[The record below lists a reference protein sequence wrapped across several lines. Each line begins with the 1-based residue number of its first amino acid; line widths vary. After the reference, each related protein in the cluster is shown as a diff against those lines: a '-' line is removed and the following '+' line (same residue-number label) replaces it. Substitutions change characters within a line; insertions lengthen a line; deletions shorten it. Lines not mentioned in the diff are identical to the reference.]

1 MACKNFLNLQEKCVI
16 ITGASAGIGEA
27 TALEFARQNC
37 NLMLCGRDK
46 KNLENVSA
54 NCLKEGDNITVQ
66 TTIGDI
72 TESAVQKKI
81 VENTI
86 AAFGGIDI
94 LNTIAAFGGID
105 ILVNNAGMNILRD
118 AFTAKPED
126 YHQIMSTNLE
136 SVFFLTQQALPHLI
150 KSKGTII
157 NVSSIASERPFPKAI
172 VYCMS
177 KAALDSYTKSLAL
190 ELAPYGVRV
199 NSVNPGSVV
208 SQLYKRGKEAFSEEK
223 YSKFKK
229 YQSSP
234 ALHPLGRMVLA
245 SEVADGIVFLAS
257 ERASFLTGQMIFV
270 DGGRHV
276 ASPQPK
282 L

>member
-1 MACKNFLNLQEKCVI
+1 MFFFIL
-16 ITGASAGIGEA
+16 GASAGIGEA

-37 NLMLCGRDK
+37 NLMLCGRDQ
-46 KNLENVSA
+46 KNLEAVSEK
-54 NCLKEGDNITVQ
+54 CLKEGNNITVK
-66 TTIGDI
+66 TTLGNI
-72 TESAVQKKI
+72 TEASVQKKI
-81 VENTI
+81 IDNTI
-86 AAFGGIDI
+86 SSFGV
-94 LNTIAAFGGID
+94 ID

-118 AFTAKPED
+118 AFTASSED
-126 YHQIMSTNLE
+126 YNQIMKTNLE
-136 SVFFLTQQALPHLI
+136 SVFFLSQLALPHLI
-150 KSKGTII
+150 KSKGNII

-172 VYCMS
+172 AYCMS

-190 ELAPYGVRV
+190 EMARYGVRV

-208 SQLYKRGKEAFSEEK
+208 SQLYKRGKEAFSDEK
-223 YSKFKK
+223 YGDFKK

-234 ALHPLGRMVLA
+234 SLHPLGRMVLA
-245 SEVADGIVFLAS
+245 SEVADSIVFLAS
-257 ERASFLTGQMIFV
+257 ERASFLTGQVIFV

>member
-1 MACKNFLNLQEKCVI
+1 MACKNFLNLRGKCVI

-94 LNTIAAFGGID
+94 L
-105 ILVNNAGMNILRD
+105 VNNAGMNILRD

-126 YHQIMSTNLE
+126 YHQIICTNLE

-223 YSKFKK
+223 YSEFKK

-245 SEVADGIVFLAS
+245 SEVADAIVFLAS